1 MFVVLDVKILH
12 KDFAEQI
19 AVDHHRSR
27 FFTQHALDF
36 MRTRIQECPGI
47 GSTCR
52 AVGACQSNVIDIIWQ
67 QWE

>member
-1 MFVVLDVKILH
+1 MLVVLDVKVLH
-12 KDFAEQI
+12 EDFAEQI
-19 AVDHHRSR
+19 AVDHRSSS

-36 MRTRIQECPGI
+36 MRARVQKCPGI

-52 AVGACQSNVIDIIWQ
+52 AVGACQSNIPYIMWQ